1 MLSLSQALKR
11 WGREPVI
18 GTTADEIETMRFYSR
33 QAQKIT
39 MEINTQYHEPEELR
53 QLFSRLIGR
62 PVDDTFAFFPP
73 FYTDFGKNIHIGK
86 HVFFNSGCK
95 FQDQGGIFIGDN
107 VLIGHNVV
115 LATLN
120 HHPDP
125 DKRSEL
131 MPGRID
137 RPGRR
142 RLDRGQ
148 CDHNGWCHCR
158 PLCHRRSRCRREP
171 GRPAIYRRRRRTGSL
186 HQKH

>member
-11 WGREPVI
+11 WDREPVI
-18 GTTADEIETMRFYSR
+18 GTTAGEIETMRFYSR

-115 LATLN
+115 LDEGAWIGANATITAGVTV
-120 HHPDP
+120 
-125 DKRSEL
+125 
-131 MPGRID
+131 GRYAIVAAGAVVNRD
-137 RPGRR
+137 VPPYTVVG
-142 RLDRGQ
+142 GV
-148 CDHNGWCHCR
+148 
-158 PLCHRRSRCRREP
+158 
-171 GRPAIYRRRRRTGSL
+171 PAHFIKNIE
-186 HQKH
+186 H